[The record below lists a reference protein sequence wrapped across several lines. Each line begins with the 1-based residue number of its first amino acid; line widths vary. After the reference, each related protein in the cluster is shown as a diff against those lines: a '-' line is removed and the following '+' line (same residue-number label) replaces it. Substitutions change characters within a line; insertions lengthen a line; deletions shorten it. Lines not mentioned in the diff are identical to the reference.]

1 MEIVI
6 PTWAVYIIVALLG
19 VLGAFAVQRYVAF
32 RNASVKFRAAV
43 LTALSGLYPHPA
55 NWPRDSVAIDA
66 ILKKEFPSMQAA
78 VREFRDV
85 LPWWRRR
92 AFDAAWLHYCCST
105 GRECDKNTYHHY
117 MPMHSPGEQP
127 PDVKAMFH
135 DNVSK
140 LLSFANE
147 T

>member
-1 MEIVI
+1 MEIII
-6 PTWAVYIIVALLG
+6 PSWAGYIIVALVG

-32 RNASVKFRAAV
+32 RSASVKFRSAV
-43 LTALSGLYPHPA
+43 LVALSGLHPHPA
-55 NWPRDSVAIDA
+55 NWPRDSVAIDG
-66 ILKKEFPSMQAA
+66 ILKKAFPSLQAA
-78 VREFRDV
+78 AREFRDV

-92 AFDAAWLHYCCST
+92 AFDVAWLRYCCST

-127 PDVKAMFH
+127 PDVKTIFY